1 MITQTGESNT
11 KRNSAYKIVIV
22 IQIVTVFQTVTKIN
36 ARMEIKNL
44 KTYQAHHPDEDHDPT
59 SLEVFCD
66 MNPDAPQ
73 CRVFEDWNT
82 KLTTD
87 SKLWAIH

>member
-1 MITQTGESNT
+1 MVSQDCIGAVTTIEQHMRQAIQLLEQARLNHDD
-11 KRNSAYKIVIV
+11 AKIRHYE
-22 IQIVTVFQTVTKIN
+22 T
-36 ARMEIKNL
+36 EIKNL

-73 CRVFEDWNT
+73 CRVFED
-82 KLTTD
+82 
-87 SKLWAIH
+87 